1 MFRSPAVRRALVVL
15 AISLV
20 APLSALALP
29 ASGTGRS
36 TSQSVSLWEWLAASW
51 STLAPHL
58 DLPGISKADT
68 MKPLPDP
75 APQNRSEVGCTV
87 DPNGACQGG
96 RP

>member
-1 MFRSPAVRRALVVL
+1 MFRSSAARRALVVL

-29 ASGTGRS
+29 APGTGRI
-36 TSQSVSLWEWLAASW
+36 TPPSVSIWEWLAASW
-51 STLAPHL
+51 SALAPRL
-58 DLPGISKADT
+58 DLPGISKAEA
-68 MKPLPDP
+68 KPLPDL

-87 DPNGACQGG
+87 DPNGTPCPGG